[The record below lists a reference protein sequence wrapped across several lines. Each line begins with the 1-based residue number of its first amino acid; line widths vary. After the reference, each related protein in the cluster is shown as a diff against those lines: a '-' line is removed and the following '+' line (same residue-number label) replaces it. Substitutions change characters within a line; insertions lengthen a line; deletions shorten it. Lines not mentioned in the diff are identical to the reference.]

1 MSLCGTSLNTH
12 SRPPPQRKLKK
23 DGVKME
29 TQEVGVM
36 LVWVNEA
43 ENWKT
48 DPLTDVKI
56 PLQRPH
62 PRDLRVK
69 NPSGS
74 VTPTRT
80 LYARTPRYVFGGF

>member
-1 MSLCGTSLNTH
+1 
-12 SRPPPQRKLKK
+12 
-23 DGVKME
+23 ME
-29 TQEVGVM
+29 TQVGDGG
-36 LVWVNEA
+36 LSVWANEA
-43 ENWKT
+43 KYWKT

-80 LYARTPRYVFGGF
+80 LYARTPRYVFGFVFTRHIHTRTHIWLFAQ